1 MKKLAVMG
9 ASWLQ
14 APLILRA
21 REMGLETHVF
31 AWAAND
37 VGEKLA
43 DFFYPVSLTEKNEI
57 LEICRR
63 IGVAGVTSI
72 ASDLGAVTG
81 AYVAENLGLS
91 GNGSRSAFLASNK
104 HAMRMAFEEHGDPSP
119 RSLLISRAEEVAE
132 SGLCYPIIIKPTD
145 RSGSRGITRLESP
158 EGLKEAI
165 DRAAGEAFEHRV
177 LAEEYAEGREYS
189 VECLSWEGSHRML
202 AITKKYTTGS
212 PHFIETA
219 HLEPAPL
226 TDERTEQVR
235 KTVFHALDSL
245 GIRVGASHSELKITE
260 DGTIRLIEIGARM
273 GGDLIGSDL
282 VPLSTGIDFTG
293 EVIRAALGE
302 TPLLFRMEKTKEI
315 GRGVSVAVQGRQSAA
330 VRFIFR
336 EEDLRVLEKLRAEQP
351 ELLRREELQELTGRT
366 VTDSGSRFGAFVMAA
381 NTPEE
386 LLPWLP
392 SEPEAERME
401 SGK

>member
-1 MKKLAVMG
+1 MKKLAIMG

-37 VGEKLA
+37 AGEKLA
-43 DFFYPVSLTEKNEI
+43 DFFYPVSLTEKDQI
-57 LEICRR
+57 LAICRR
-63 IGVAGVTSI
+63 IGVSGVASI
-72 ASDLGAVTG
+72 ASDLAAVTG

-91 GNGSRSAFLASNK
+91 GNGTHSAFLASNK
-104 HAMRMAFEEHGDPSP
+104 HAMRMAFEANGDPSP
-119 RSLLISRAEEVAE
+119 RSILISRAEDVAE
-132 SGLCYPIIIKPTD
+132 SGLRYPVIIKPTD

-158 EGLKEAI
+158 EGLEEAI
-165 DRAAGEAFEHRV
+165 ALAAGEAFEHRV

-202 AITKKYTTGS
+202 AITQKFTTGS

-219 HLEPAPL
+219 HLEPAPMSK
-226 TDERTEQVR
+226 ERTERVR
-235 KTVFHALDSL
+235 KMVFHALDSL
-245 GIRVGASHSELKITE
+245 GIRVGASHSEMKIAE

-282 VPLSTGIDFTG
+282 VRLSTGIDFTG
-293 EVIRAALGE
+293 EVIRSALGE
-302 TPLLFRMEKTKEI
+302 TPLLFRNKKKGES
-315 GRGVSVAVQGRQSAA
+315 GRSVSAPVPETRSAA
-330 VRFIFR
+330 VRFIFG
-336 EEDLRVLEKLRAEQP
+336 EEDLRVLEKLRTAQP
-351 ELLRREELQELTGRT
+351 ELLIREEIQPLTDRV
-366 VTDSGSRFGAFVMAA
+366 VTDSGSRFGAFVMAGQ
-381 NTPEE
+381 TKEE

-392 SEPEAERME
+392 AEPETERTE
-401 SGK
+401 NGK